1 MVTIS
6 YSHSLPEKCPYPNAN
21 GQVVKNSGFECEGF
35 SSHHRIREGEFQEE
49 RLEGL
54 KRHDRRE
61 AKPCGSRQAERA
73 GHPLRDGV
81 RDLNHQVSYT

>member
-21 GQVVKNSGFECEGF
+21 GQVVKHSGFECEGF